1 MFKINQNQ
9 IMFKEQEI
17 INVMKIKR
25 IVSFLPSATE
35 LIYEFG
41 NQELLY
47 GVTHECKYPKDAQTK
62 PKVINSVIDSEKLSS
77 FEINNQICQ
86 LLNKGKEIFILD
98 EKKLLK
104 ANPDL
109 IITQKTCQVCA
120 AYVNQVNRAVTLL
133 PQKTK
138 VYSLDPHN
146 FEEILISVTEIGDIL
161 ERSKKAEQIRVKL
174 EERILQVRAIMG
186 EQKSK
191 VLAIE
196 WINPFFTAGHWIPEM
211 IEYAGG
217 INLISTKNEHS
228 RIMKFDEI
236 SKSEPEII
244 IFMPCGFNT
253 KKTIEEYNKMLKTNQ
268 EWNQLQAVKNKK
280 IFAVD
285 ANSFFSK
292 PSIRTITG
300 LEILAKIIQPD
311 HFRTLKVPKN
321 SYTNILESKE
331 T

>member
-1 MFKINQNQ
+1 
-9 IMFKEQEI
+9 
-17 INVMKIKR
+17 MKIKR

-47 GVTHECKYPKDAQTK
+47 GVTHECKYPKEAQTK
-62 PKVINSVIDSEKLSS
+62 SQIINSVIDSEKLSS
-77 FEINNQICQ
+77 IAINNQICQ
-86 LLNKGKEIFILD
+86 LLDEGKEIFILD

-104 ANPDL
+104 AKPDL

-120 AYVNQVNRAVTLL
+120 AYDNQVDRAVTLL
-133 PQKTK
+133 PQKPQ
-138 VYSLDPHN
+138 VYSMDPHN
-146 FEEILISVTEIGDIL
+146 LDEILTSVTEIGHVL
-161 ERSKKAEQIRVKL
+161 ERSKKAEQIRTNLEKRISHIQKFVKEKKL
-174 EERILQVRAIMG
+174 RILAV
-186 EQKSK
+186 
-191 VLAIE
+191 E
-196 WINPFFTAGHWIPEM
+196 WVEPFFTAGHWIPEM

-217 INLISTKNEHS
+217 INLISKKGERS

-236 SKSEPEII
+236 SNSDPEII
-244 IFMPCGFNT
+244 IFMPCGFSG
-253 KKTIEEYNKMLKTNQ
+253 KRTIEEYNKILKPHQ
-268 EWNQLQAVKNKK
+268 EWNRLEVVKNKK

-300 LEILAKIIQPD
+300 LEILAKIIQPE
-311 HFRTLKVPKN
+311 HFENLNVPKN
-321 SYTNILESKE
+321 SYFNILEPKE